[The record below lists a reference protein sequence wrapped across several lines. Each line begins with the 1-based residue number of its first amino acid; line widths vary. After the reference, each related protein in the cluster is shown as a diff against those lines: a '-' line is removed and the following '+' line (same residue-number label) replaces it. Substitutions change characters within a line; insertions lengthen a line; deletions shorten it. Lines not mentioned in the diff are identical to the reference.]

1 MIYDVIVNRNYD
13 KACELYS
20 ALVKVNCSK
29 LLYPYVCYLR
39 ETVNKNPA
47 HPCKYGY
54 RFEKDDNGGYRY
66 VCFLDIDESKNF
78 ISLDKFLNTLQPE
91 RTVTL

>member
-1 MIYDVIVNRNYD
+1 MYYDIIVNHDYE

-20 ALVKVNCSK
+20 ALVKVKCSK
-29 LLYPYVCYLR
+29 LLFPYVCYLR
-39 ETVNKNPA
+39 ETVNKNPT

-54 RFEKDDNGGYRY
+54 RIERNDNGSYRY
-66 VCFLDIDESKNF
+66 MSYLLQDESKNF
-78 ISLDKFLNTLQPE
+78 ISLDKFLNIIQPE